1 MARAY
6 TGGVSSGDGP
16 RLRRFAL
23 GELDEDER
31 AALEIE
37 LDAHPS
43 LRRAL
48 VAELRELEEP
58 SITRVDRPL
67 GAADTPEPRTP
78 RSADA
83 PARLRLGDAIGQ
95 GGMGT
100 VRQGVQLSLGRPVA
114 VKVLRRE
121 TPSGTHRLLQEAR
134 VTARL
139 QHPNIVPVHE
149 ISEGPSGELQVIL
162 KRVEGE
168 LWASVMHDAPT
179 LRRLYGAEDVLDW
192 NLGVLVTICNALAYA
207 HERGVIHRDV
217 KPSNVMVGSFG
228 EVYLLDWGIAAAFG
242 ERTEDDVA
250 HVDDAPV
257 AGSPAYMAPEQL
269 EGDPD
274 ALGPWTDTYLLGATL
289 YEVLCARPPHGD
301 ARGRARPTN
310 VRERKVTPLASDAP
324 RELVAIVEQ
333 ALAVDLEERILTPQ
347 EFRGRLESFRSHRGS
362 MLLAERAEQSRR
374 LARDV
379 LRTPASRSASDRHL
393 TEAELGF
400 RAALE
405 AWPDNPLARTGAR
418 ELTIHR
424 IEAALADGH
433 LEIAR
438 QQLATLAD
446 PPPPLAK
453 RVDLASATENE
464 ERKQAGDAAWH
475 QDRTVGAGL
484 RGALVALFAPIW
496 VLAWLALAIWPA
508 ATPAPILWFLLTFL
522 GAGTVAVLSR
532 GPAVLVN
539 RINRANL
546 LGTGLVVL
554 ASAAWT
560 FTADRLGLGVAA
572 AQLGILLLLALGLAL
587 VGGMVDARGL
597 PPAVWTFACFLVAL
611 AAPALAARALAASAV
626 GLAVSVTAFNIL
638 LVRRMRAEGRGTR
651 LSSNRSA
658 SDGSRA
664 RGAP

>member
-1 MARAY
+1 M
-6 TGGVSSGDGP
+6 
-16 RLRRFAL
+16 
-23 GELDEDER
+23 GELEEDER
-31 AALEIE
+31 AALELE
-37 LDAHPS
+37 LDANPS

-48 VAELRELEEP
+48 VAELRELESP
-58 SITRVDRPL
+58 STTRVDAPV
-67 GAADTPEPRTP
+67 ATTDTPEPRTP

-179 LRRLYGAEDVLDW
+179 LRRLYGAEDALDW
-192 NLGVLVTICNALAYA
+192 NLGVLVAISNALAYA
-207 HERGVIHRDV
+207 HERGVVHRDV

-228 EVYLLDWGIAAAFG
+228 EVYLLDWGIAATFG
-242 ERTEDDVA
+242 EQREEDVA
-250 HVDDAPV
+250 HVDDCPV
-257 AGSPAYMAPEQL
+257 AGSPAYMAPEQF

-289 YEVLCARPPHGD
+289 YEVLCARPPHRD
-301 ARGRARPTN
+301 ARGRARAANP
-310 VRERKVTPLASDAP
+310 RERTVTPLGPDAP

-333 ALAVDLEERILTPQ
+333 ALADDLEARILTPQ

-362 MLLAERAEQSRR
+362 LALAERAEQSRQ
-374 LARDV
+374 LARQ
-379 LRTPASRSASDRHL
+379 LPPTPASRPEIDRHL
-393 TEAELGF
+393 TEAEFGF

-405 AWPDNPLARTGAR
+405 AWPDNPRARAGAR
-418 ELTIHR
+418 DLTIHR
-424 IEAALADGH
+424 IDAALADGH

-438 QQLATLAD
+438 QQLTTLPD
-446 PPPPLAK
+446 PPPLLVK
-453 RVDLASATENE
+453 RVDLASATEND
-464 ERKQAGDAAWH
+464 ERKEADDAAWH
-475 QDRTVGAGL
+475 QDRTVGVGL
-484 RGALVALFAPIW
+484 RGAFVALFAPIW
-496 VLAWLALAIWPA
+496 IFAWLGLAVWPVE
-508 ATPAPILWFLLTFL
+508 TPTPILWFLLTFL
-522 GAGTVAVLSR
+522 GVGTLAVLSR
-532 GPAVLVN
+532 GTAVLVN

-546 LGTGLVVL
+546 LGAGLVVL

-560 FTADRLGLGVAA
+560 FAADRLGLGVAPV
-572 AQLGILLLLALGLAL
+572 QLGILLLVALGLAF
-587 VGGMVDARGL
+587 VAGMVDARAL
-597 PPAVWTFACFLVAL
+597 PPAAWTFACFLVAA
-611 AAPALAARALAASAV
+611 AAPALAAKALAASAI
-626 GLAVSVTAFNIL
+626 GLAVSLMAFNLL
-638 LVRRMRAEGRGTR
+638 LVRRMRAEGRRT
-651 LSSNRSA
+651 
-658 SDGSRA
+658 SRKNDA
-664 RGAP
+664 G